1 MNEKEISHF
10 KQKLLTLRQ
19 ELQEQE
25 ELSKSQKE
33 TVELDQ
39 TRMGRLSRMDAMQ
52 LQQMALEDARRREQQ
67 LVKIEGAL
75 RRIEVDEYGE
85 CYVCGEDID
94 PRRLNIDP
102 THTRCI
108 ECVDK

>member
-1 MNEKEISHF
+1 MDKKDISDF
-10 KQKLLTLRQ
+10 KQKLLTLKQ

-25 ELSKSQKE
+25 AMSKSQKE

-52 LQQMALEDARRREQQ
+52 LQQMALEDSRRREQQ
-67 LVKIEGAL
+67 LIKIEGAL
-75 RRIEVDEYGE
+75 RRMEADEYGE
-85 CYVCGEDID
+85 CYICGEDID

>member
-10 KQKLLTLRQ
+10 KQKLLILRE
-19 ELQEQE
+19 ELQKQEQ
-25 ELSKSQKE
+25 LSKSQKK

-75 RRIEVDEYGE
+75 RRIEADEYGE
-85 CYVCGEDID
+85 CYICGEDID

>member
-1 MNEKEISHF
+1 MNEQNLCHF

-19 ELQEQE
+19 ELQNQE
-25 ELSKSQKE
+25 ALSKSQKE

-52 LQQMALEDARRREQQ
+52 VQQMALEDSRRREQQ
-67 LVKIEGAL
+67 LIKIEGAL
-75 RRIEVDEYGE
+75 RRIEADEYGE
-85 CYVCGEDID
+85 CYICGEDID

-108 ECVDK
+108 ECVEK